1 MAREHQVTE
10 YMLPNM
16 DSTFKLFAAHL
27 RTVTPEW
34 SYPRHSHPLFEV
46 NLLLAGS
53 QVMTVGGKRYVQQPG
68 DLLLLRPEDVH
79 ESRALGTEPMTYYCL
94 HFNVDEPVLRELL
107 CRGEN
112 PLHTAD
118 GSLAQVIR
126 PSLDKLIALTSD
138 GAGVRLADKM
148 RAMAAVFELF
158 AGLSEGLAEQKSG
171 APSSRMNRI
180 AAEIA
185 AALERSVEEPG
196 TARGASAL
204 GSTRSGN
211 RSSVAASSSGF
222 VAGFN
227 SSRSRSRSG
236 HSDSS
241 DSRSPGSAEHA
252 SGSNGTGGDDSRS
265 SATDGS
271 STSSGSSTSRDNGSR
286 SHRFGSVLDEE
297 RSRETVAAVTAGL
310 GYSASSCNR
319 IFRSVYGMSPRQYL
333 SALKLKKAK
342 LLLME
347 PELSVEAISIRLGYK
362 DIAHFSRQFK
372 RWTGESPGKF
382 RARFHI

>member
-53 QVMTVGGKRYVQQPG
+53 QEMIVGGKRYVQQPG
-68 DLLLLRPEDVH
+68 DFLLLRPEDVH

-107 CRGEN
+107 CRGET

-118 GSLAQVIR
+118 GPLAQVIR

-138 GAGVRLADKM
+138 GSGAKLADKM

-158 AGLSEGLAEQKSG
+158 AGLSEGLAEQESG

-185 AALERSVEEPG
+185 AALERSVEEPE
-196 TARGASAL
+196 TAWSASTL
-204 GSTRSGN
+204 GN
-211 RSSVAASSSGF
+211 AS
-222 VAGFN
+222 
-227 SSRSRSRSG
+227 
-236 HSDSS
+236 
-241 DSRSPGSAEHA
+241 
-252 SGSNGTGGDDSRS
+252 SGSNGTGGD
-265 SATDGS
+265 GS
-271 STSSGSSTSRDNGSR
+271 HGSITGGRSSGSSVSRGNGSHGRR
-286 SHRFGSVLDEE
+286 SVDVLDGD

-347 PELSVEAISIRLGYK
+347 PELSVEAVSIRLGYK

>member
-10 YMLPNM
+10 YMLPDM

-27 RTVTPEW
+27 RTVTSAW

-53 QVMTVGGKRYVQQPG
+53 QEMIVGGKRYVQHPG
-68 DLLLLRPEDVH
+68 DFLLLRPEDVH

-107 CRGEN
+107 CRGEDL
-112 PLHTAD
+112 LHAAD
-118 GSLAQVIR
+118 GPLAAIIR
-126 PSLDKLIALTSD
+126 PSLDKLISLTSD
-138 GAGVRLADKM
+138 GAGAKLADKM
-148 RAMAAVFELF
+148 RALSAVFELF
-158 AGLSEGLAEQKSG
+158 AGLSEGLAERESG
-171 APSSRMNRI
+171 APGSRTNRI

-185 AALERSVEEPG
+185 AGLERSVEEPE
-196 TARGASAL
+196 AW
-204 GSTRSGN
+204 
-211 RSSVAASSSGF
+211 SVAAGR
-222 VAGFN
+222 G
-227 SSRSRSRSG
+227 G
-236 HSDSS
+236 
-241 DSRSPGSAEHA
+241 GS
-252 SGSNGTGGDDSRS
+252 GGDV
-265 SATDGS
+265 ADGAD
-271 STSSGSSTSRDNGSR
+271 GD
-286 SHRFGSVLDEE
+286 

-347 PELSVEAISIRLGYK
+347 PELSVEAVSMRLGYK

>member
-1 MAREHQVTE
+1 MAREHQVAE
-10 YMLPNM
+10 YMLPDM

-27 RTVTPEW
+27 RTVTSKW

-53 QVMTVGGKRYVQQPG
+53 QEMIVGGKRYMQKPG
-68 DLLLLRPEDVH
+68 DFLLLRPEDVH

-107 CRGEN
+107 CRGEGL
-112 PLHTAD
+112 LHDAD
-118 GSLAQVIR
+118 GPLAAVIR
-126 PSLDKLIALTSD
+126 PSLDKLIALTSQ
-138 GAGVRLADKM
+138 GAGAKLADKM
-148 RAMAAVFELF
+148 RALSAVFELF
-158 AGLSEGLAEQKSG
+158 AGLSEGLAEREAG
-171 APSSRMNRI
+171 APGSRMNRI

-185 AALERSVEEPG
+185 AGLERSVEE
-196 TARGASAL
+196 AWSA
-204 GSTRSGN
+204 
-211 RSSVAASSSGF
+211 AAG
-222 VAGFN
+222 G
-227 SSRSRSRSG
+227 G
-236 HSDSS
+236 EE
-241 DSRSPGSAEHA
+241 G
-252 SGSNGTGGDDSRS
+252 GGDV
-265 SATDGS
+265 
-271 STSSGSSTSRDNGSR
+271 SGGA
-286 SHRFGSVLDEE
+286 DED

-347 PELSVEAISIRLGYK
+347 PDLSVEAVSLRLGYK

-382 RARFHI
+382 RSRFHI

>member
-1 MAREHQVTE
+1 
-10 YMLPNM
+10 MLPDM

-27 RTVTPEW
+27 RTVTSAW

-53 QVMTVGGKRYVQQPG
+53 QEMIVGGKRYVQHPG
-68 DLLLLRPEDVH
+68 DFLLLRPEDVH

-107 CRGEN
+107 CRGEDL
-112 PLHTAD
+112 LHAAD
-118 GSLAQVIR
+118 GPLAAIIR
-126 PSLDKLIALTSD
+126 PSLDKLISLTSD
-138 GAGVRLADKM
+138 GAGAKLADKM
-148 RAMAAVFELF
+148 RALSAVFELF
-158 AGLSEGLAEQKSG
+158 AGLSEGLAERESG
-171 APSSRMNRI
+171 APGSRTNRI

-185 AALERSVEEPG
+185 AGLERSVEEPEAWSAAAG
-196 TARGASAL
+196 RGG
-204 GSTRSGN
+204 GS
-211 RSSVAASSSGF
+211 
-222 VAGFN
+222 
-227 SSRSRSRSG
+227 
-236 HSDSS
+236 
-241 DSRSPGSAEHA
+241 
-252 SGSNGTGGDDSRS
+252 GGDV
-265 SATDGS
+265 ADGAD
-271 STSSGSSTSRDNGSR
+271 GD
-286 SHRFGSVLDEE
+286 

-347 PELSVEAISIRLGYK
+347 PELSVEAVSMRLGYK

>member
-10 YMLPNM
+10 YMLPDM

-27 RTVTPEW
+27 RTVTSEW

-53 QVMTVGGKRYVQQPG
+53 QEMIVGGKRYVQQPG
-68 DLLLLRPEDVH
+68 DFLLLRPEEVH

-107 CRGEN
+107 CRGEE
-112 PLHTAD
+112 PLHAAD
-118 GSLAQVIR
+118 GPLAGVIR

-138 GAGVRLADKM
+138 GAGAKLADKM
-148 RAMAAVFELF
+148 RAMSAVFELF
-158 AGLSEGLAEQKSG
+158 AGLSEGLAERETG
-171 APSSRMNRI
+171 APGSRMNRI

-185 AALERSVEEPG
+185 AGLERSVEEPEAW
-196 TARGASAL
+196 TAAAG
-204 GSTRSGN
+204 GN
-211 RSSVAASSSGF
+211 AGSSSGI
-222 VAGFN
+222 G
-227 SSRSRSRSG
+227 
-236 HSDSS
+236 
-241 DSRSPGSAEHA
+241 
-252 SGSNGTGGDDSRS
+252 SGSG
-265 SATDGS
+265 
-271 STSSGSSTSRDNGSR
+271 SGSGG
-286 SHRFGSVLDEE
+286 GSVSVSVSGSGFDGGSKSGGGSGAGLGAVGDRNGGALDED

-347 PELSVEAISIRLGYK
+347 PELSVEAVSMRLGYK

>member
-1 MAREHQVTE
+1 MSKPPIDLSKTCTAVRQGKRLKRSGGIRVAREHQVTE

-53 QVMTVGGKRYVQQPG
+53 QEMIVGGKRYVQQPG
-68 DLLLLRPEDVH
+68 DFLLLRPEDMH
-79 ESRALGTEPMTYYCL
+79 ESRALGTESMTYYCL

-112 PLHTAD
+112 PLYTAD
-118 GSLAQVIR
+118 GPLAQIIR

-138 GAGVRLADKM
+138 GSGTKVADKM
-148 RAMAAVFELF
+148 RTMAALFELF
-158 AGLSEGLAEQKSG
+158 AGLSEGLAEQEAG

-196 TARGASAL
+196 AAWNVSTLGNAS
-204 GSTRSGN
+204 TI
-211 RSSVAASSSGF
+211 SSSSR
-222 VAGFN
+222 N
-227 SSRSRSRSG
+227 SSSSITGENGISSNVSRGSVSR
-236 HSDSS
+236 D
-241 DSRSPGSAEHA
+241 E
-252 SGSNGTGGDDSRS
+252 
-265 SATDGS
+265 GS
-271 STSSGSSTSRDNGSR
+271 SGRR
-286 SHRFGSVLDEE
+286 SVDVLDAD

-310 GYSASSCNR
+310 WYSASSCNR

-342 LLLME
+342 LLLLE
-347 PELSVEAISIRLGYK
+347 PELSVEAVSIRLGYK

>member
-10 YMLPNM
+10 YMLPDM

-27 RTVTPEW
+27 RTVTSEW

-53 QVMTVGGKRYVQQPG
+53 QEMIVGGKRYVQQPG
-68 DLLLLRPEDVH
+68 DFLLLRPEDVH

-107 CRGEN
+107 CRGEDL
-112 PLHTAD
+112 LHGAD
-118 GSLAQVIR
+118 GQLAAVIR

-138 GAGVRLADKM
+138 GAGAKLADKM
-148 RAMAAVFELF
+148 RALSAVFELF
-158 AGLSEGLAEQKSG
+158 AGLSEGLAEREAG
-171 APSSRMNRI
+171 APGSRMNRV

-185 AALERSVEEPG
+185 AGLERSVEEPE
-196 TARGASAL
+196 AWS
-204 GSTRSGN
+204 
-211 RSSVAASSSGF
+211 
-222 VAGFN
+222 
-227 SSRSRSRSG
+227 
-236 HSDSS
+236 
-241 DSRSPGSAEHA
+241 
-252 SGSNGTGGDDSRS
+252 SNGSETSGGDG
-265 SATDGS
+265 ADG
-271 STSSGSSTSRDNGSR
+271 D
-286 SHRFGSVLDEE
+286 

-347 PELSVEAISIRLGYK
+347 PELSVEAVSMRLGYK

-382 RARFHI
+382 RSRFHI

>member
-10 YMLPNM
+10 YMLPDM

-27 RTVTPEW
+27 RTVTSEW

-53 QVMTVGGKRYVQQPG
+53 QEMIVGGRRYVQQPG
-68 DLLLLRPEDVH
+68 DFLLLRPEDVH
-79 ESRALGTEPMTYYCL
+79 ESRALGMGPMTYYCL

-107 CRGEN
+107 CRGEELLHAADS
-112 PLHTAD
+112 PLAA
-118 GSLAQVIR
+118 SIR
-126 PSLDKLIALTSD
+126 PSLDRLIALTSD
-138 GAGVRLADKM
+138 GAGAKLADKM
-148 RAMAAVFELF
+148 RAMSAVFELF
-158 AGLSEGLAEQKSG
+158 AGLSEGLAEREAA
-171 APSSRMNRI
+171 APGSRMNRI

-185 AALERSVEEPG
+185 AGLERSVEEPEDW
-196 TARGASAL
+196 GA
-204 GSTRSGN
+204 
-211 RSSVAASSSGF
+211 AAVGE
-222 VAGFN
+222 G
-227 SSRSRSRSG
+227 G
-236 HSDSS
+236 DSS
-241 DSRSPGSAEHA
+241 DEVD
-252 SGSNGTGGDDSRS
+252 GD
-265 SATDGS
+265 
-271 STSSGSSTSRDNGSR
+271 
-286 SHRFGSVLDEE
+286 

-319 IFRSVYGMSPRQYL
+319 IFRRVYGMSPRQYL

-347 PELSVEAISIRLGYK
+347 PELSVEAVSMRLGYK

>member
-1 MAREHQVTE
+1 MVREHQVTE
-10 YMLPNM
+10 YMLPDM

-27 RTVTPEW
+27 RTVTSAW

-53 QVMTVGGKRYVQQPG
+53 QEMIVGGKRYVQQPG
-68 DLLLLRPEDVH
+68 DFLLLRPEDVH
-79 ESRALGTEPMTYYCL
+79 ESRALGTESMTYYCL

-107 CRGEN
+107 CRGEEL
-112 PLHTAD
+112 LHTAD
-118 GSLAQVIR
+118 SPLAATIR

-138 GAGVRLADKM
+138 GAGAKLADKM
-148 RAMAAVFELF
+148 RALSAVFELF
-158 AGLSEGLAEQKSG
+158 AGLSEGLAEREAG
-171 APSSRMNRI
+171 APGSRTNRI

-185 AALERSVEEPG
+185 AGLERSVEESE
-196 TARGASAL
+196 A
-204 GSTRSGN
+204 GN
-211 RSSVAASSSGF
+211 AVTVEGF
-222 VAGFN
+222 
-227 SSRSRSRSG
+227 
-236 HSDSS
+236 
-241 DSRSPGSAEHA
+241 
-252 SGSNGTGGDDSRS
+252 GGDG
-265 SATDGS
+265 DGDGDR
-271 STSSGSSTSRDNGSR
+271 T
-286 SHRFGSVLDEE
+286 
-297 RSRETVAAVTAGL
+297 RETVAAVTAGL

-347 PELSVEAISIRLGYK
+347 PELSVEAVSMRLGYK

-382 RARFHI
+382 RSRFHI

>member
-1 MAREHQVTE
+1 MVREHQVTE
-10 YMLPNM
+10 YMLPDM

-27 RTVTPEW
+27 RTVTSAW

-53 QVMTVGGKRYVQQPG
+53 QEMIVGGKRYVQQPG
-68 DLLLLRPEDVH
+68 DFLLLRPEDVH
-79 ESRALGTEPMTYYCL
+79 ESRTLGTESMTYYCL

-107 CRGEN
+107 CRGEELLHAADS
-112 PLHTAD
+112 PLAEI
-118 GSLAQVIR
+118 IR
-126 PSLDKLIALTSD
+126 PSLDKLIALTSH
-138 GAGVRLADKM
+138 GAGAKLADKM
-148 RAMAAVFELF
+148 RALSAVFELF
-158 AGLSEGLAEQKSG
+158 AGLSEGLAEREVG
-171 APSSRMNRI
+171 APGSRMNRI

-185 AALERSVEEPG
+185 AGLERSVDESEAVNAITG
-196 TARGASAL
+196 EGF
-204 GSTRSGN
+204 GGN
-211 RSSVAASSSGF
+211 
-222 VAGFN
+222 
-227 SSRSRSRSG
+227 
-236 HSDSS
+236 
-241 DSRSPGSAEHA
+241 
-252 SGSNGTGGDDSRS
+252 GDG
-265 SATDGS
+265 DGVDGDR
-271 STSSGSSTSRDNGSR
+271 T
-286 SHRFGSVLDEE
+286 
-297 RSRETVAAVTAGL
+297 RETVAAVTAGL

-347 PELSVEAISIRLGYK
+347 PELSVEAVSMRLGYK

>member
-1 MAREHQVTE
+1 MVREHQVTE
-10 YMLPNM
+10 YMLPDM

-27 RTVTPEW
+27 RTVTSAW

-53 QVMTVGGKRYVQQPG
+53 QEMIVGGKRYVQQPG
-68 DLLLLRPEDVH
+68 DFLLLRPEDVH

-107 CRGEN
+107 CRGEEL
-112 PLHTAD
+112 LHTAE
-118 GSLAQVIR
+118 SPLAAIIR

-138 GAGVRLADKM
+138 GAGAKLADKM
-148 RAMAAVFELF
+148 RALSAVFELF
-158 AGLSEGLAEQKSG
+158 AGLSEGLAEREAG
-171 APSSRMNRI
+171 APGSRTNRI

-185 AALERSVEEPG
+185 AGLERSVEESE
-196 TARGASAL
+196 A
-204 GSTRSGN
+204 GN
-211 RSSVAASSSGF
+211 AVTVEGF
-222 VAGFN
+222 G
-227 SSRSRSRSG
+227 
-236 HSDSS
+236 D
-241 DSRSPGSAEHA
+241 D
-252 SGSNGTGGDDSRS
+252 GGDGDR
-265 SATDGS
+265 T
-271 STSSGSSTSRDNGSR
+271 
-286 SHRFGSVLDEE
+286 
-297 RSRETVAAVTAGL
+297 RETVAAVTAGL

-347 PELSVEAISIRLGYK
+347 PELSVEAVSMRLGYK

>member
-1 MAREHQVTE
+1 VAREHQVTE
-10 YMLPNM
+10 YMLPDM

-27 RTVTPEW
+27 RTVTSEW

-53 QVMTVGGKRYVQQPG
+53 QEMIVGGRRFIQQPG
-68 DLLLLRPEDVH
+68 DFLLLRPEDVH

-107 CRGEN
+107 CRGEDL
-112 PLHTAD
+112 LHGAD
-118 GSLAQVIR
+118 GPLAAVIR

-138 GAGVRLADKM
+138 GAGAKLADKM
-148 RAMAAVFELF
+148 RALSAVFELF
-158 AGLSEGLAEQKSG
+158 AGLSEGLAEREAG
-171 APSSRMNRI
+171 APGSRMNRI

-185 AALERSVEEPG
+185 AGLERSVEEPE
-196 TARGASAL
+196 AWSAAT
-204 GSTRSGN
+204 GE
-211 RSSVAASSSGF
+211 GF
-222 VAGFN
+222 G
-227 SSRSRSRSG
+227 
-236 HSDSS
+236 
-241 DSRSPGSAEHA
+241 
-252 SGSNGTGGDDSRS
+252 GGDG
-265 SATDGS
+265 ADG
-271 STSSGSSTSRDNGSR
+271 D
-286 SHRFGSVLDEE
+286 

-347 PELSVEAISIRLGYK
+347 PELSVEAVSMRLGYK

-382 RARFHI
+382 RSRFHI